1 MMLLLHQG
9 ENVRRKYDLQVGKV
23 HMGRVLEILV
33 PLSLS
38 LWLPSSPWLGGGGLG
53 RYPSGARSKG
63 RGRLLQF
70 PSKVHLQWLSSLSQ
84 FSPSPSAS
92 LTRTLQP
99 EPSGDIQNLNHRILK
114 RLYHSDTSSKNSAKG
129 ENAMLNLSMLEKA
142 ARRSILLLTHEEPL
156 APELFKIVVSGSSR

>member
-1 MMLLLHQG
+1 MSG
-9 ENVRRKYDLQVGKV
+9 ENMTCKWERFTQAESWRSWYHCLWVCGSL
-23 HMGRVLEILV
+23 VLRG
-33 PLSLS
+33 
-38 LWLPSSPWLGGGGLG
+38 WGGGLG

-84 FSPSPSAS
+84 FSPSPLAS

-156 APELFKIVVSGSSR
+156 APELLKIVVSGSSR